1 MYKKMTNVEILKVA
15 NRIVLMKDTKT
26 KELDKTVAEELLVI
40 VEEFYKRLSFMESGI
55 EIKNKT
61 SPAEDLR
68 EWVVDNFGNAAIDDA
83 TVIARQF
90 ANENGWSYMDVDYM
104 VEEIVEKLQ
113 EGILNVIETYEEEK

>member
-1 MYKKMTNVEILKVA
+1 MYKKMTNVDILKVA

-68 EWVVDNFGNAAIDDA
+68 EWVVDNFGNEAFNDVII
-83 TVIARQF
+83 IARQF
-90 ANENGWSYMDVDYM
+90 AKENAWDVVEVDYM
-104 VEEIVEKLQ
+104 AEEIVEKLQ